1 MYRFLAHFFYLVI
14 YFLGVLFFGFYVGS
28 RHGSSVKCVMG
39 KNVPLLR
46 VSSSC
51 NLSFLCCRDAFKFHV
66 ISFLIWGVI
75 FYAIILIHSSF
86 MPRQCLSCMGRLFTV
101 VFQLFLS

>member
-39 KNVPLLR
+39 KMFLYCEFPL
-46 VSSSC
+46 
-51 NLSFLCCRDAFKFHV
+51 HV
-66 ISFLIWGVI
+66 IYHFFVVGML
-75 FYAIILIHSSF
+75 LNF
-86 MPRQCLSCMGRLFTV
+86 M
-101 VFQLFLS
+101 